1 MTDIAGNGRPKISL
15 EVNGRSF
22 EAEVEPRM
30 LLVDLLRDE
39 LGFTGPRVGCDTTS
53 CGACT
58 VILDGLSLKSC
69 TMFAVQADQGRI
81 LTIEGLAEDRKLHP
95 IQEAFWEHHGLQCG
109 YCTSGMVMSAYH
121 LLGKNPSP
129 TEEEVKVGLVG
140 NFCRCTGYHSIIKA
154 ILSAAE
160 TMQKGKG

>member
-1 MTDIAGNGRPKISL
+1 MMDIAGNGRPKISL

-81 LTIEGLAEDRKLHP
+81 LTIEGLAEDRELHP

-154 ILSAAE
+154 VLSAAE

>member
-69 TMFAVQADQGRI
+69 TMFAVQADQRRI
-81 LTIEGLAEDRKLHP
+81 LTIEGLAEDRELHP

-129 TEEEVKVGLVG
+129 TEEEVKEGLVG

>member
-129 TEEEVKVGLVG
+129 TEEEVKEGLVG

>member
-69 TMFAVQADQGRI
+69 TMFAVQADQRRI

-129 TEEEVKVGLVG
+129 TEEEVKEGLVG

>member
-1 MTDIAGNGRPKISL
+1 M
-15 EVNGRSF
+15 
-22 EAEVEPRM
+22 
-30 LLVDLLRDE
+30 
-39 LGFTGPRVGCDTTS
+39 
-53 CGACT
+53 
-58 VILDGLSLKSC
+58 ILDGLSLKSC

-121 LLGKNPSP
+121 LLGKNPTP

>member
-69 TMFAVQADQGRI
+69 TMFAVQADQRRI
-81 LTIEGLAEDRKLHP
+81 LTIEGLAEDRELHP

-109 YCTSGMVMSAYH
+109 
-121 LLGKNPSP
+121 
-129 TEEEVKVGLVG
+129 
-140 NFCRCTGYHSIIKA
+140 
-154 ILSAAE
+154 
-160 TMQKGKG
+160 

>member
-81 LTIEGLAEDRKLHP
+81 LTIEGLAEDRELHP